1 MILGSPAPI
10 DVQRE
15 LAAMRAE
22 LAEIRV
28 AQRAEWID
36 RERASQMR
44 AVVADAMADSATR
57 ASFATDGATTG
68 YADGAFIRSGDGNWM
83 FKVGVMTQVRFVYN
97 NASNQPE
104 DDNTW
109 GMETH
114 RVNLTLSGTV
124 IDPTVQWLA
133 LASYNSQPDRFVEKA
148 QEVLMQYAWIS
159 KDFGDGFSGTVGL
172 QNVPWDVESTFYG
185 SSKITAGEYSI
196 FNYRFGTGK
205 NTGITGKYQCDSW
218 RVTGGTFSQLDV
230 RSTSWDS
237 TTNLSYAFAMR
248 NEWKIGAEWKELETE
263 SSLPSNVPGV
273 LFGLGTIW
281 SNGRAQN
288 PESPPT
294 PSSQGFTADVRAT
307 MPGTTLIAQFALMK
321 DPAGLPDLQ
330 WASGI
335 NMQGSTFLADDFQV
349 FAEGSWMD
357 GADVPW
363 VAQAGANLYFAERK
377 VKWTNRVIVPFG
389 SGDINGIRSV
399 AGGFGLADYGNN
411 VSLVSQLQL
420 IF

>member
-28 AQRAEWID
+28 AQREEWID
-36 RERASQMR
+36 RERAKELR
-44 AVVADAMADSATR
+44 AVVADALADSATR

-104 DDNTW
+104 VDNRW

-172 QNVPWDVESTFYG
+172 QNVPWDIESTFYG

-205 NTGITGKYQCDSW
+205 NTGVTGKYQCDSW

-230 RSTSWDS
+230 RSTSWDAAS
-237 TTNLSYAFAMR
+237 NLSYAFAM
-248 NEWKIGAEWKELETE
+248 T
-263 SSLPSNVPGV
+263 PSGRSAP
-273 LFGLGTIW
+273 
-281 SNGRAQN
+281 NGRSSSCN
-288 PESPPT
+288 PARRATSPACCSGSGPSGRTAGRRTRLRHRRPLPRASPPT
-294 PSSQGFTADVRAT
+294 CGPRC
-307 MPGTTLIAQFALMK
+307 
-321 DPAGLPDLQ
+321 PAP
-330 WASGI
+330 
-335 NMQGSTFLADDFQV
+335 
-349 FAEGSWMD
+349 
-357 GADVPW
+357 P
-363 VAQAGANLYFAERK
+363 
-377 VKWTNRVIVPFG
+377 
-389 SGDINGIRSV
+389 
-399 AGGFGLADYGNN
+399 
-411 VSLVSQLQL
+411 
-420 IF
+420 